1 MKVLVIGGGSGLWL
15 GGKQMLI
22 LERLREAG
30 YEVVHKTPEELEAER
45 PKPLVMS
52 GELCIDECFDY
63 EREAMRAMLS
73 SFKPERCTIEPKP
86 KHQPKGPRGRWG
98 KLK

>member
-1 MKVLVIGGGSGLWL
+1 MKVLVIGSGSGLWI

-52 GELCIDECFDY
+52 GELGYYIDECSKLPSAF
-63 EREAMRAMLS
+63 AV
-73 SFKPERCTIEPKP
+73 TEPKL
-86 KHQPKGPRGRWG
+86 KHQLKGPCGRWG

>member
-1 MKVLVIGGGSGLWL
+1 MKVLVIGGGSGLWI

-22 LERLREAG
+22 LERLCEAG
-30 YEVVHKTPEELEAER
+30 YEIVHKTPKELEAER
-45 PKPLVMS
+45 PKPLPMS
-52 GELCIDECFDY
+52 GELGYYFDECSKY
-63 EREAMRAMLS
+63 SWPAV
-73 SFKPERCTIEPKP
+73 IESKP

>member
-1 MKVLVIGGGSGLWL
+1 MWAQGVSMKVLVIGRGSGLWI

-45 PKPLVMS
+45 PKALVMS
-52 GELCIDECFDY
+52 GEFGYYLDECSKFPSP
-63 EREAMRAMLS
+63 LL
-73 SFKPERCTIEPKP
+73 IEPKP

>member
-1 MKVLVIGGGSGLWL
+1 MKVLVIGSGSGLWI

-22 LERLREAG
+22 LEHLREVG
-30 YEVVHKTPEELEAER
+30 YEVVHKNYEELEAER
-45 PKPLVMS
+45 SKALAIS
-52 GELCIDECFDY
+52 GELCIDECSDY
-63 EREAMRAMLS
+63 QREAMRAMIS
-73 SFKPERCTIEPKP
+73 SFKPERWAIEP

>member
-1 MKVLVIGGGSGLWL
+1 MKVLVIGSGSGLWV

-22 LERLREAG
+22 LEHLRDAG
-30 YEVVHKTPEELEAER
+30 YEIVHKTPEELEAER
-45 PKPLVMS
+45 PKDLMMS
-52 GELCIDECFDY
+52 GELNYYWEECSKLPSAF
-63 EREAMRAMLS
+63 AI
-73 SFKPERCTIEPKP
+73 TEPKP